1 MLAQCVAGVDKEK
14 AEEKYSEDHQSKRE
28 KKAFCAQKERKR
40 EIDWTPGTA
49 NLRNLW
55 DIFSAE
61 TEKPMHKDGGVALIP
76 KILSDSSSIRS
87 RATVDYC
94 TSTVQVRVTGKS
106 LVKGALRA
114 S

>member
-55 DIFSAE
+55 DISRPKLTGE
-61 TEKPMHKDGGVALIP
+61 THVWGGWVFLIP

-87 RATVDYC
+87 LATVDYLQYS
-94 TSTVQVRVTGKS
+94 TSTGDWKIRW
-106 LVKGALRA
+106 
-114 S
+114 